1 MGPLPDV
8 MAAAVYR
15 SPGVIAV
22 EERPVP
28 RPGPDQLVVRVH
40 ACGICGS
47 DIHQLRDGWGF
58 KPGAVAGHEW
68 SGTIVALGDDVTGWS
83 VGELVVGGAS
93 PRCGTCRRC
102 REDKPSQC
110 ENRNAMVT
118 DHADGAFAEYVVAR
132 AAGVLRLPEGL
143 SPRHAALAEPLS
155 VALHGIT
162 RSGVGPDDSVMVFGA
177 GPIGALSVAAL
188 RFKGITDITVVEPH
202 EGRRRLA
209 ADLGASAVVDP
220 ADLEVFPSWE
230 PERMSARAVHVVLE
244 CSGHRAAIEA
254 GFHQLGRGGILVMV
268 GAGIEHPTFDIN
280 RMILNELT
288 VTGSFV
294 YDLGGFERALELL
307 ASDGF
312 PADLLIDPD
321 DVTLDGIV
329 DALEGLARRPHRR
342 QGDGGA
348 RGALLMA
355 HPYYPTGNPRF
366 NHVAMSLPADLLG
379 ADSRAD
385 VCRFFSEV
393 LGFEEIEV
401 MTEDRRR
408 LILSCVHWDQ
418 FIFLIAEDEP
428 MRCPRMDHYGFA
440 VGSLDELRGI
450 QDRAEAFRASDDRME
465 LIDLH
470 VDDQKVVKIHS
481 LYLTYILPMTVEFQ
495 YWEFPQPAQ
504 AVAG

>member
-1 MGPLPDV
+1 MSGSQGGAAVGALPDV
-8 MAAAVYR
+8 MAAAVYQ

-28 RPGPDQLVVRVH
+28 RPKPDQLVVRVH

-58 KPGAVAGHEW
+58 QPGAVAGHEW
-68 SGTIVALGDDVTGWS
+68 SGTIVALGDEVTGWS
-83 VGELVVGGAS
+83 IGERVVGGAS

-102 REDKPSQC
+102 REGKPSQC
-110 ENRNAMVT
+110 ENRNSMIT
-118 DHADGAFAEYVVAR
+118 DHMDGAFAEYVVAR

-162 RSGVGPDDSVMVFGA
+162 RSGVTPGDTVMVFGA
-177 GPIGALSVAAL
+177 GPIGALSIAAL
-188 RFKGITDITVVEPH
+188 RSMGITDVTVVEPH

-209 ADLGASAVVDP
+209 ADLGVTAVVDP

-230 PERMSARAVHVVLE
+230 PERMSSRAVHVVLE

-254 GFHQLGRGGILVMV
+254 GFNQLARGGILVMV

-280 RMILNELT
+280 RMVLNELT

-321 DVTLDGIV
+321 DVTLDGIPG
-329 DALEGLARRPHRR
+329 ALEDLA
-342 QGDGGA
+342 
-348 RGALLMA
+348 
-355 HPYYPTGNPRF
+355 
-366 NHVAMSLPADLLG
+366 LG
-379 ADSRAD
+379 RIAGKVMVVPEVRA
-385 VCRFFSEV
+385 
-393 LGFEEIEV
+393 
-401 MTEDRRR
+401 
-408 LILSCVHWDQ
+408 
-418 FIFLIAEDEP
+418 
-428 MRCPRMDHYGFA
+428 
-440 VGSLDELRGI
+440 
-450 QDRAEAFRASDDRME
+450 
-465 LIDLH
+465 
-470 VDDQKVVKIHS
+470 
-481 LYLTYILPMTVEFQ
+481 
-495 YWEFPQPAQ
+495 
-504 AVAG
+504 